1 MSSTSRVP
9 DPNPDFSSLP
19 NAANT
24 TKGNLIPLSLILLIA
39 LVVRLLAAFFSR
51 GYAFHDDHFD
61 VIEIAQSWMYNL
73 PIWIH
78 DKIPPR
84 HSMFYAGIHYVIF
97 YACEMLGLTSPTGK
111 MVVVRV
117 LHALYSLLVVYYGYK
132 ITELLSN
139 QRNARLVGLMLA
151 LIWFMPFMNVRNLV
165 EITCIPPY
173 LAAFYLILKPD
184 STNKKVIFWR
194 YLGAGALLALSFVLR
209 YHVLLLA
216 AGAGFVLLFQKQW
229 LKVIYLGLGFSI
241 VAFLIQG
248 TIDITFYKFPFHS
261 VVTYFLYNSDKAYS
275 YSTGP
280 VYRYVLTVLGFL
292 VPPLS
297 VYLLIGYARTAKI
310 APTLFV
316 AGLLFFAVHSAFPNK
331 QERFMLPLFPII
343 MILGVIG
350 WQSFVQQSRFW
361 QTRRKL
367 LAASW
372 TFFWVLNI
380 TTGVSLAFTFTKKT
394 RVAPLV
400 YLSGKEN
407 LHGILLEFGNH
418 SFKMPPL
425 FYLGRMAAE
434 AEPFITDRKNMWQK
448 YKTGTPLP
456 ADFVMVYSLNDKKP
470 LKTLLAEIK
479 LPYTPN
485 YVVILG
491 ADDLDKRLQ
500 RLQQLYPRLKLV
512 QTITPSLYDRV
523 LYRLNPRVHRDEHV
537 RIYQIL

>member
-1 MSSTSRVP
+1 MSSTSSATN
-9 DPNPDFSSLP
+9 PNPDYTSLSSSAKV
-19 NAANT
+19 N
-24 TKGNLIPLSLILLIA
+24 KGNLIPLSFIMLIA
-39 LVVRLLAAFFSR
+39 LVIRLLAAFFSG

-61 VIEIAQSWMYNL
+61 VIEIAQSWVYNL

-97 YACEMLGLTSPTGK
+97 YTCEMLGLTSPPGK

-151 LIWFMPFMNVRNLV
+151 LVWFMPFMSVRNLV
-165 EITCIPPY
+165 EMTCIPPY

-184 STNKKVIFWR
+184 PTSKQGIAWR

-229 LKVIYLGLGFSI
+229 LKVFCLGVGFTVI
-241 VAFLIQG
+241 AFLIQG
-248 TIDITFYKFPFHS
+248 TIDVTFYKFPFHS
-261 VVTYFLYNSDKAYS
+261 VVTYFLYNSDQAYS

-280 VYRYVLTVLGFL
+280 VYRFVLTILGFL

-316 AGLLFFAVHSAFPNK
+316 AGLLFFVVHSAFPNK
-331 QERFMLPLFPII
+331 QERFILPLFPII

-350 WQSFVQQSRFW
+350 WQSLAQQSRFW
-361 QTRRKL
+361 QTHRKL

-372 TFFWVLNI
+372 TFFWILNI
-380 TTGVSLAFTFTKKT
+380 TAAVLLAFTYTKKS
-394 RVAPLV
+394 RIAPLV
-400 YLSGKEN
+400 YLSGKQN
-407 LHGILLEFGNH
+407 VHGILLEFGDH

-456 ADFVMVYSLNDKKP
+456 TDFVMVYSLNDDKP
-470 LKTLLAEIK
+470 LETLQAEIK
-479 LPYTPN
+479 PAYAPN
-485 YVVILG
+485 YVVVVG
-491 ADDLDKRLQ
+491 TDDLEKRLQ
-500 RLQQLYPRLKLV
+500 RLRQIYPQLKLA
-512 QTITPSLYDRV
+512 QTIEPSLYDQV
-523 LYRLNPRVHRDEHV
+523 LHRLNPRVHKDEHV
-537 RIYQIL
+537 RIYQVL